1 MKYQYWLI
9 LIALLNSF
17 MTTVQ
22 ANNTDTALGL
32 LAQIPAIPA
41 KATATQC
48 NTGKQIALQAE
59 EISARQLTEQA
70 YSSMTRTAYT
80 GAVTDKQGEALSRM
94 IEEPV
99 TQCIMDVSMAAHD
112 LVHRHLDELKQALNN
127 LQHRKI
133 SDDNRCGSGIGMN
146 VTCHNRVIQHYKHNV
161 ATQADDFLEKVGT
174 PFDQW
179 RNQVLQCIALRDKAS
194 AAVLKTGMS
203 GPFAIQA
210 QTIATQNYSMVRAVA
225 DAYFE
230 LCDAAVKAVQS
241 LDDQ

>member
-1 MKYQYWLI
+1 MKHQYWLI
-9 LIALLNSF
+9 LAMLFTSS

-22 ANNTDTALGL
+22 ANNTETALDL
-32 LAQIPAIPA
+32 LAQIPSIPGEA
-41 KATATQC
+41 SAAQC
-48 NTGKQIALQAE
+48 NAGKQIALQAE

-70 YSSMTRTAYT
+70 YASMMKTAYS
-80 GAVTDKQGEALSRM
+80 GAVTDEQGEALSRM
-94 IEEPV
+94 TEEHV

-112 LVHRHLDELKQALNN
+112 LIYRHLDELKQALNN

-133 SDDNRCGSGIGMN
+133 SDDDRCGSGIGMD

-161 ATQADDFLEKVGT
+161 VTQADGYLKNVGT
-174 PFDQW
+174 PFSQW
-179 RNQVLQCIALRDKAS
+179 RNQVQQCIALRDQAS

-210 QTIATQNYSMVRAVA
+210 QAIATQNYSMVKAVA
-225 DAYFE
+225 DAYYE
-230 LCDAAVKAVQS
+230 LCDAAVIAVRN